1 MRGNLKN
8 IHKKRFKLKRGAIVL
23 NAYAQLL
30 PIRNQAEK
38 LKNEFAR
45 LGVEI
50 SVFKNGSFNLYID
63 GNGEIVNELQN
74 FDFCVYL
81 DKDKYASHLLEKSGL
96 RLFNSHAAIEACD
109 DKMLTFAILSQ
120 NGIAVPKTVAAPLC
134 YTPEA
139 QPDENFLKVTA
150 QKLGYPVI
158 IKQCYGSRGQGVF
171 KADDFKS
178 LLKTAQN
185 LQHVPH
191 LYQQF
196 IEESAGKDARV
207 IVVGGKVVA
216 AMQRTSKTDFRSNID
231 LGGTG
236 TKIEPDENLTAL
248 CQAVAKILNL
258 DYCGVDV
265 LFGKDGY
272 LVCEVNSNA
281 FFDGIESAT
290 KINVARAYAEYIYRQ
305 IY

>member
-1 MRGNLKN
+1 MRGNSKST
-8 IHKKRFKLKRGAIVL
+8 HKKRFKLKRGAIVL
-23 NAYAQLL
+23 NAYAELL
-30 PIRNQAEK
+30 PVKNQAEK
-38 LKNEFAR
+38 LKKEFAR

-63 GNGEIVNELQN
+63 GNGEIVNDLRD

-81 DKDKYASHLLEKSGL
+81 DKDKYSSHLLEKSGL

-109 DKMLTFAILSQ
+109 DKMLTYALLSQ
-120 NGIAVPKTVAAPLC
+120 NGIKAPKTVAAPLC

-139 QPDENFLKVTA
+139 QPNEDFLKKTA

-158 IKQCYGSRGQGVF
+158 VKQCYGSRGQGVF
-171 KADDFKS
+171 KADDYKS
-178 LLKTAQN
+178 LLKAAQN
-185 LQHVPH
+185 LQRVPH
-191 LYQQF
+191 LYQKF
-196 IEESAGKDARV
+196 VEESAGRDARV
-207 IVVGGKVVA
+207 IVIGGKVVA

-236 TKIEPDENLTAL
+236 AKIEPDEKMSAL
-248 CQAVAKILNL
+248 CQVVAKILNL

-272 LVCEVNSNA
+272 LICEVNSNA

-290 KINVARAYAEYIYRQ
+290 GINVARAYAGHIYRQ
-305 IY
+305 TY